1 MNAKQGKEVR
11 ERDQHTL
18 IADSQWFC
26 LMRSSSD
33 SSNARGYSFVDVLV
47 KARISDSC
55 CARSILCTTDTAVLA
70 ARLLLPLSWKMELE
84 GLAFCS
90 LAQTTG
96 QRPLL
101 VLVPV
106 ILVPVV
112 LVPVVLVAVSVGF
125 QGHGAARAAMA
136 SDGGGW
142 VRTERPSRCDFPP
155 SQATVL
161 RTADGS

>member
-1 MNAKQGKEVR
+1 MNAKQGTEVG

-33 SSNARGYSFVDVLV
+33 SSNARGYSFVEVLV

-84 GLAFCS
+84 GFAFCS

-96 QRPLL
+96 KRPLL

-106 ILVPVV
+106 ILVPA
-112 LVPVVLVAVSVGF
+112 VLVAVSVGYH
-125 QGHGAARAAMA
+125 GHGAARAAMA

-155 SQATVL
+155 SQAPVL
-161 RTADGS
+161 R